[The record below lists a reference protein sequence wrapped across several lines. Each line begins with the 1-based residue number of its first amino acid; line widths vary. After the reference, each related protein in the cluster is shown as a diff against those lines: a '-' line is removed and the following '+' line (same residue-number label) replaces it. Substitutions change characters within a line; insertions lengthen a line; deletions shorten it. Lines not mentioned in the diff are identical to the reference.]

1 MFKLSVRDLPPLP
14 PIHERTLSAVLVRQ
28 LATAPDQTAV
38 SDAVR
43 SLSYGALYEEAL
55 SVAGGMAAL
64 GVREHETVLLML
76 DNHLDYVIAWWALSL
91 TTRVEVPVNTSYK
104 GSILVHVINNSGAR
118 AIVIE
123 AAYLPLLAEVADR
136 LLRLELVIVRGEGDP
151 IMVPKGLKASSW
163 TELRGPRPAP
173 AILEPWD
180 LMGIM
185 YTSGTTGPSK
195 GVRVTHAHAYGYAAP
210 AVLGRALA
218 SDVTLCT
225 LPLFHI
231 GGQWAG
237 IYNSMIA
244 GGSSVVLPRFSATTY
259 WNDVRRYGCTY
270 TLMLG
275 AMANFLYQQ
284 PAQDDDALHTLKRVL
299 MVPVIPQVDEFR
311 RRFGIE
317 AVSTAYGLTEG
328 STVLLAPGGEARPGS
343 VGWPRSDFKVRLVDE
358 HDIEVPAGRVGELV
372 IRTDDPWSVM
382 DGYHDMPEATV
393 NAWRNQ
399 WLHTGDA
406 FRCEAD
412 GQYVFVDR
420 MKDAMRRR
428 GENVSSFE
436 VETEIMQHPAVLEA
450 SVVAVPSDAT
460 EDDILA
466 CVVLRPGAE
475 LAPEELLA
483 FLDPRLPYFMVPRY
497 VACMDELPKTP
508 TAKVRKQALRER
520 GITATTYDR
529 QSHSRPRTKEANVIP
544 R

>member
-1 MFKLSVRDLPPLP
+1 MPKLNRSDLPPLP
-14 PIHERTLSAVLVRQ
+14 PIRERTLSAVLDRQ
-28 LATAPDQTAV
+28 LATAPDQA
-38 SDAVR
+38 AVR
-43 SLSYGALYEEAL
+43 DSVRSMSYGALYEEAL
-55 SVAGGMAAL
+55 TVAGGLAAL

-76 DNHLDYVIAWWALSL
+76 DNHLDYVIAWWALAL

-104 GSILVHVINNSGAR
+104 GAILAHVINNSGAR

-136 LLRLELVIVRGEGDP
+136 LVRLELVIVRGEGEALR
-151 IMVPKGLKASSW
+151 VPKGLTASRW

-173 AILEPWD
+173 PTLQPWD

-195 GVRVTHAHAYGYAAP
+195 GVRVTQAHAYGYAAP

-237 IYNSMIA
+237 IYNSLIA

-259 WNDVRRYGCTY
+259 WDDVRRYGCTY

-284 PAQDDDALHTLKRVL
+284 AARDDDARQPLKRVL
-299 MVPVIPQVDEFR
+299 MVPVIPQLDEFR
-311 RRFGIE
+311 QRFGIE

-328 STVLLAPGGEARPGS
+328 STVLLAPGGQARPGS
-343 VGWPRSDFKVRLVDE
+343 VGWPRTDFEVRLVDE
-358 HDIEVPAGRVGELV
+358 HDIEVPAGSVGELV

-393 NAWRNQ
+393 HAWRNQ
-399 WLHTGDA
+399 WLHTGDG
-406 FRCEAD
+406 FRREAD

-466 CVVLRPGAE
+466 CIVLRPGAE
-475 LAPEELLA
+475 LAPEALLV
-483 FLDPRLPYFMVPRY
+483 FLDARLPYFMVPRY
-497 VACMDELPKTP
+497 VTWMDELPKTP
-508 TAKVRKQALRER
+508 TAKVRKQALRET
-520 GITATTYDR
+520 GVSATTYDR
-529 QSHSRPRTKEANVIP
+529 AAHAQPRTRDTHVKP
-544 R
+544 H